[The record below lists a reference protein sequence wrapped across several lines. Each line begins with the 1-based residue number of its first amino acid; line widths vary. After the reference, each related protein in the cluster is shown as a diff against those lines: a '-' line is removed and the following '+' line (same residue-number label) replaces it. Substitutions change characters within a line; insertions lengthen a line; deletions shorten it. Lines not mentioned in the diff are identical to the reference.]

1 MTDSFG
7 STSVVNRFSQKT
19 DLENLQNFYQFRNR
33 SDILGFL
40 KVNPFLIPILQE
52 GQVKINHHFP
62 TSTAFL
68 ECIQDPKISDSQ
80 LAIYLTREIEN
91 TEEAMERIENL
102 YDDWLSEQ
110 KTEVRCKLYVRFNF
124 F

>member
-1 MTDSFG
+1 MVALLLLIDFPKKQIS
-7 STSVVNRFSQKT
+7 
-19 DLENLQNFYQFRNR
+19 ENLQNFYQFRNR
-33 SDILGFL
+33 SDILRFL

-52 GQVKINHHFP
+52 GQVKISHHFP

-68 ECIQDPKISDSQ
+68 ECIQDPEISDSQ

-91 TEEAMERIENL
+91 TEEAMDKIENL

-110 KTEVRCKLYVRFNF
+110 KSDVRCKLYVRFDYQ
-124 F
+124 